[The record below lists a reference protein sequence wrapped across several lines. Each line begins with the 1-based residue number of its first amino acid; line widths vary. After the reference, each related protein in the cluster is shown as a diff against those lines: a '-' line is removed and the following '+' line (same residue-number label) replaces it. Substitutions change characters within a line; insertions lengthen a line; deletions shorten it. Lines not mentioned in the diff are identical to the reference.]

1 MIGNVTLTKELNRS
15 FYIVCAFGVLTCA
28 DGFLTYAFGVLTCA
42 DGFLTYAFGV
52 LRCADGVLRCADG
65 FLRCADGVLTCAD
78 GALRSAFR
86 VLRSAS
92 GVSMICLDYYFD
104 GWDYKSYSCAI
115 HLIAWLNLDTID
127 TLRHSVNPFRNKS
140 ICVFNYS
147 LS

>member
-15 FYIVCAFGVLTCA
+15 FYIVCAFGFLTCT
-28 DGFLTYAFGVLTCA
+28 DGVLTCA
-42 DGFLTYAFGV
+42 DGVLTCADSF

-65 FLRCADGVLTCAD
+65 
-78 GALRSAFR
+78 

-92 GVSMICLDYYFD
+92 DVSMNCLDYYFD

-127 TLRHSVNPFRNKS
+127 TLRHSENPFRNKS